1 MERTQTGPVSRGLW
15 TTATLVRYVDHH
27 ATAGVGHFPT
37 EKTMEDSD
45 KQRPLATRIVALE
58 ESLMHVEQ
66 LLTQLNEVA
75 CSIQDRLDK
84 HDRTLAHLIEVTGQL
99 QEGHD
104 KKRTLEDD
112 RPPHY

>member
-1 MERTQTGPVSRGLW
+1 ME
-15 TTATLVRYVDHH
+15 
-27 ATAGVGHFPT
+27 
-37 EKTMEDSD
+37 ESD
-45 KQRPLATRIVALE
+45 EQRALATRIVALE

-84 HDRTLAHLIEVTGQL
+84 HDHTLAHLLDVTRQL
-99 QEGHD
+99 EEGHD